1 MSHLNADIRERAE
14 ELVALYPQP
23 RSALIPLCHLAQ
35 EQDGWLR
42 PEAMEEIAE
51 LCGVTAAE
59 VRGTA
64 TFYDMLHTEPVGTYV
79 VSVCTN
85 IACMLGGALELL
97 EHAEASLGVRAGG
110 TTADGVFTLEEA
122 ECLADCDR
130 TPCVQ
135 VNHRYVGAPDPRDLR
150 RPGRRPALRRAG
162 RDRAPA
168 RHPGAG
174 APQRRPGGRPVR
186 HRGRASARRPRRR
199 RHAPPRRAAGRR
211 PDGDHRRPQDHH
223 RRASATTTPT
233 RSSATWPPAATSG
246 LRKALTMTPEAVAAE
261 VDAASLLGRGGAG
274 FPAGRK
280 WSMLRKDPV
289 TYLVINGDECEPAT
303 FKDHLLIERDPHQL
317 LEGVLIS
324 AYALQVSQAFI
335 YLRGEF
341 ALGLERLQTALNEA
355 YAHGAVGADIF
366 GSGFSL
372 DVVVHPGAGA
382 YICGEET
389 ALLESLEG
397 KRGFPRIKPPYFPA
411 AIGLYGEPTVVNNV
425 ETMANIPW
433 IVTNGGA
440 AFAALGAGR
449 STGTRLF
456 ALAGHV
462 RKPGNYELEMVKTTF
477 RDLIYA
483 PVLGGG
489 IRGSNTLKAFI
500 PGGVSAPWFGP
511 DQVDL
516 PLGQDEV
523 GDAGSMLGSGS
534 VVVMDSATCM
544 VRAAW
549 RITKFFSRESCGQ
562 CTPCRE
568 GSGWLERI
576 MYRIENGAGREEDLD
591 LLMDLCD
598 NISPG
603 VAWPPQ
609 QTTICVLGPSIPSS
623 IASGIRMFR
632 DEFLVHV
639 KEGGCPFD

>member
-1 MSHLNADIRERAE
+1 MAITDAPKIITSRLGYDDSYTIER
-14 ELVALYPQP
+14 Y
-23 RSALIPLCHLAQ
+23 LAS
-35 EQDGWLR
+35 GGY
-42 PEAMEEIAE
+42 EA
-51 LCGVTAAE
+51 
-59 VRGTA
+59 
-64 TFYDMLHTEPVGTYV
+64 
-79 VSVCTN
+79 
-85 IACMLGGALELL
+85 
-97 EHAEASLGVRAGG
+97 
-110 TTADGVFTLEEA
+110 
-122 ECLADCDR
+122 
-130 TPCVQ
+130 
-135 VNHRYVGAPDPRDLR
+135 
-150 RPGRRPALRRAG
+150 
-162 RDRAPA
+162 
-168 RHPGAG
+168 
-174 APQRRPGGRPVR
+174 
-186 HRGRASARRPRRR
+186 
-199 RHAPPRRAAGRR
+199 
-211 PDGDHRRPQDHH
+211 
-223 RRASATTTPT
+223 
-233 RSSATWPPAATSG
+233 
-246 LRKALTMTPEAVAAE
+246 LRKALSMTPEAVAAE

-280 WSMLRKDPV
+280 WSMLRKNPL
-289 TYLVINGDECEPAT
+289 TYLVINGDESEPAT
-303 FKDHLLIERDPHQL
+303 FKDHMLIEGDPHQI

-341 ALGLERLQTALNEA
+341 ALGLERLQQALNEA

-397 KRGFPRIKPPYFPA
+397 KRGFPRIKPPNFPA

-433 IVTNGGA
+433 IITNGGA

-462 RKPGNYELEMVKTTF
+462 RNPGNYELEMVKTTF

-489 IRGSNTLKAFI
+489 IRSSNKLKAFI

-544 VRAAW
+544 VRASW

-568 GSGWLERI
+568 GAGWLERI
-576 MYRIENGAGREEDLD
+576 LFRIENGAGREEDLD

-603 VAWPPQ
+603 VNWPPQ

-639 KEGGCPFD
+639 KDGGCPFD

>member
-1 MSHLNADIRERAE
+1 M
-14 ELVALYPQP
+14 
-23 RSALIPLCHLAQ
+23 
-35 EQDGWLR
+35 
-42 PEAMEEIAE
+42 
-51 LCGVTAAE
+51 
-59 VRGTA
+59 
-64 TFYDMLHTEPVGTYV
+64 
-79 VSVCTN
+79 
-85 IACMLGGALELL
+85 
-97 EHAEASLGVRAGG
+97 
-110 TTADGVFTLEEA
+110 
-122 ECLADCDR
+122 
-130 TPCVQ
+130 
-135 VNHRYVGAPDPRDLR
+135 
-150 RPGRRPALRRAG
+150 
-162 RDRAPA
+162 
-168 RHPGAG
+168 
-174 APQRRPGGRPVR
+174 
-186 HRGRASARRPRRR
+186 
-199 RHAPPRRAAGRR
+199 
-211 PDGDHRRPQDHH
+211 
-223 RRASATTTPT
+223 
-233 RSSATWPPAATSG
+233 
-246 LRKALTMTPEAVAAE
+246 
-261 VDAASLLGRGGAG
+261 
-274 FPAGRK
+274 
-280 WSMLRKDPV
+280 
-289 TYLVINGDECEPAT
+289 
-303 FKDHLLIERDPHQL
+303 LIEGDPHQI

-324 AYALQVSQAFI
+324 AYALQVCQAFI
-335 YLRGEF
+335 YIRGEF
-341 ALGLERLQTALNEA
+341 ALGLERMQQAVNDA
-355 YAHGAVGADIF
+355 YAHGAVGTNIF
-366 GSGFSL
+366 GSGFSV

-433 IVTNGGA
+433 IVNNGGA

-456 ALAGHV
+456 ALAGNV

-477 RDLIYA
+477 RDLIYS
-483 PVLGGG
+483 PLLGSG

-534 VVVMDSATCM
+534 IVVLDSATCI

-549 RITKFFSRESCGQ
+549 RITKFFARESCGQ

-568 GSGWLERI
+568 GSGWLERV
-576 MYRIENGAGREEDLD
+576 MYRIENGDGREEDLD